1 MPIGVKTE
9 RIQTDS
15 SETIFVTIFFF
26 EFGMGAD
33 SMRIRI
39 WNRSLSVTNT
49 DRIWSEYG
57 SVADKHFVESLID
70 NKVELACKF
79 FYIHKYIFI

>member
-1 MPIGVKTE
+1 VKTE

-15 SETIFVTIFFF
+15 SETVFVTIFFGF
-26 EFGMGAD
+26 VIGAD
-33 SMRIRI
+33 SVRIQIR
-39 WNRSLSVTNT
+39 NQSLSVTNT

-57 SVADKHFVESLID
+57 SAADKQFVDLPVNNEV
-70 NKVELACKF
+70 KLAYKF